1 MPMKV
6 CIDCGTIFPAEHIGA
21 KRCCLCAAKHGTE
34 PTTEKVYPKPPVD
47 DLTRDVRQAD
57 ASGKSYGFW
66 RAGLLL
72 AKQKAREEMEV
83 KKAQREQPHEEKG
96 KQEK

>member
-34 PTTEKVYPKPPVD
+34 PTAEKVYPKPPVD

-66 RAGLLL
+66 RAGLS
-72 AKQKAREEMEV
+72 AGEAESPGRDGSKEGSAGT
-83 KKAQREQPHEEKG
+83 AA
-96 KQEK
+96 

>member
-34 PTTEKVYPKPPVD
+34 PPVD

>member
-34 PTTEKVYPKPPVD
+34 PTAEKVYPKPPVD

-57 ASGKSYGFW
+57 ASVSPTVSGGPVFCWRSRKPGKRW
-66 RAGLLL
+66 
-72 AKQKAREEMEV
+72 K
-83 KKAQREQPHEEKG
+83 
-96 KQEK
+96 

>member
-6 CIDCGTIFPAEHIGA
+6 CIDCGTVFPAEHSGA
-21 KRCCLCAAKHGTE
+21 KRCCICTAKHGTK
-34 PTTEKVYPKPPVD
+34 PAAEKVYPKPPVD

-72 AKQKAREEMEV
+72 AKQKAREEMEA
-83 KKAQREQPHEEKG
+83 KKAQREQPREEKG
-96 KQEK
+96 EQEE

>member
-6 CIDCGTIFPAEHIGA
+6 CIDCGMVFPAEHIGA
-21 KRCCLCAAKHGTE
+21 KRCCICAAQHEVK
-34 PTTEKVYPKPPVD
+34 PAAEKIYPKPPVD

-72 AKQKAREEMEV
+72 AAQKIREEMAAE
-83 KKAQREQPHEEKG
+83 KAQKDKEKG
-96 KQEK
+96 EQEK